1 MPAGALS
8 RRTEEGETMK
18 RMLKPAL
25 MLALALG
32 LATTTL
38 AAQAQKTTKAQ
49 PTHHTAKGTIEAYDA
64 ATHSLTLKAAKGP
77 EAFDVTSAKVW
88 SGSKS
93 VGLEQLVGSAG
104 SEASVNYT
112 MKEGKRHAS
121 SVHVAAAAASK
132 PAAK

>member
-1 MPAGALS
+1 M
-8 RRTEEGETMK
+8 MK
-18 RMLKPAL
+18 KMLKPAL
-25 MLALALG
+25 LLALALG

-38 AAQAQKTTKAQ
+38 AAQAQKSTRTQ
-49 PTHHTAKGTIEAYDA
+49 PAHHTAKGTIEAYDA

-77 EAFDVTSAKVW
+77 EAFDVASAKVW

-93 VGLEQLVGSAG
+93 VGIEQLASSVG

-121 SVHVAAAAASK
+121 SVHVTAAAAKS
-132 PAAK
+132 AAK